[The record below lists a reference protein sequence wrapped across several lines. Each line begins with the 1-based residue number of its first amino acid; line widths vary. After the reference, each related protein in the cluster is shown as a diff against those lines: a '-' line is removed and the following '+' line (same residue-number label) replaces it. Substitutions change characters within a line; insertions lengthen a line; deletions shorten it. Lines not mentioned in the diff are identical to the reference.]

1 MTDRKLAL
9 LSVHDKAGLTELGR
23 GLTEYGFS
31 LVASGGTA
39 RALADAGLEVTPVEQ
54 LTGFAEI
61 LDGRVK
67 TLHPAIHGGILS
79 RRTAAHRAELEA
91 GGIHHIDLVVC
102 NLYPFVQTAAT
113 PDITERQVVEQIDI
127 GGVTLL
133 RAAAK
138 NYESVAVV
146 CDPADYQELLA
157 QLAEGPLTLP
167 LRQRL
172 ALQAFSHTAAYDGA
186 ICGWLA
192 RQVQGAD
199 ERLPPVIS
207 LVAQR
212 ELHLRYGENP
222 HQQGALYRRVGQPA
236 ILTKLRGKKLSFNN
250 IVDLDAAW
258 AMPKEFDQPTVAI
271 IKHTNPCGLA
281 SADTLLEAYE
291 LALECDPVSA
301 FGSIIATNRPVDLP
315 LVEAIGKLF
324 VEVLVAPSYSPE
336 ALAWL
341 GKRKKKCRVVT
352 MGGAD
357 PLHVVRV
364 GRSGLLVQTADDQGV
379 DISSWK
385 VATKRQPTEAERRSL
400 AFGWLVV
407 KHVKS
412 NAIVFTRGTATVGV
426 GAGQMNRV
434 DSVFLAA
441 RRAGDRARGAV
452 MASDAFFP
460 FPDGVETAAEAGIT
474 ACIQPGGSI
483 RDEQVIEAAD
493 KLDMAMVLTGQ
504 RHFRH

>member
-1 MTDRKLAL
+1 MADKKLAL
-9 LSVHDKAGLTELGR
+9 LSVYDKTGLLELGK
-23 GLTEYGFS
+23 GLAELGFT

-39 RALADAGLEVTPVEQ
+39 RALSDAGLAVTPVEDV
-54 LTGFAEI
+54 TGFAEI
-61 LDGRVK
+61 LGGRVK

-79 RRTAAHRAELEA
+79 RRTAEHQAELTER
-91 GGIHHIDLVVC
+91 GIAPIDLVVC
-102 NLYPFVQTAAT
+102 NLYPFVETAGQAGVS
-113 PDITERQVVEQIDI
+113 EQEVVEQIDI

-138 NYESVAVV
+138 NFESVAAV
-146 CDPADYQELLA
+146 CDPADYEEVLSA
-157 QLAEGPLTLP
+157 LAEGQISADA
-167 LRQRL
+167 RKRL
-172 ALQAFSHTAAYDGA
+172 ALKAFSHTAAYDGA
-186 ICGWLA
+186 ITGWLA
-192 RQVQGAD
+192 KKVQGD
-199 ERLPPVIS
+199 DPLPPVIS

-212 ELHLRYGENP
+212 RLKLRYGENP
-222 HQQGALYRRVGQPA
+222 HQKGALYARVGATPA
-236 ILTKLRGKKLSFNN
+236 MEKIRGKKLSFNN

-258 AMPKEFDQPTVAI
+258 AMPQEFSRPTVAI

-281 SADTLLEAYE
+281 SAETLLEAYR
-291 LALECDPVSA
+291 LALECDPISA
-301 FGSIIATNRPVDLP
+301 FGSIIATNRPMDLA
-315 LVEAIGKLF
+315 LVETIGALF
-324 VEVLVAPSYSPE
+324 VEVLVAPSFSPE
-336 ALAWL
+336 ALEWL
-341 GKRKKKCRVVT
+341 SKKKKKCRVVA
-352 MGGAD
+352 MGGHD
-357 PLHVVRV
+357 QPYTVRV

-379 DISSWK
+379 DEASWT
-385 VATKRQPTEAERRSL
+385 VATKRAPTEEERRSL

-412 NAIVFTRGTATVGV
+412 NAIVFTRGTTTVGV

-441 RRAGDRARGAV
+441 RRAGDKARGAV